1 MTRGGIYKSGSKLMS
16 HETYSFGQYTGIVE
30 DNYNQQLTFDFGDK
44 RKIKETVTSYY
55 EETDSEGK
63 RRIHKETKETK
74 WFDHKKVVD
83 TTQLFRIIQS
93 IYDTCIFDITYCT
106 CNLWGC
112 RTTIVL

>member
-1 MTRGGIYKSGSKLMS
+1 MS

-30 DNYNQQLTFDFGDK
+30 DDYKQQLTFDFKEK

-74 WFDHKKVVD
+74 WFNKNSGSRH
-83 TTQLFRIIQS
+83 
-93 IYDTCIFDITYCT
+93 
-106 CNLWGC
+106 NP
-112 RTTIVL
+112 TISHHSEYL